1 MNRDLLL
8 KRFGEAGLY
17 VVITES
23 FCAGRSALETL
34 AQCMAAGVKLV
45 QMREKNLGDRE
56 LLELARAYRDATRE
70 AGALFIVDDRVDIA
84 LAAQADGVHLGQTD
98 MPIAD
103 ARHIAP
109 YLLIGAS
116 SHCIEEAL
124 VAQDAGADYVN
135 IGPIFATQTK
145 TVSSGAVG
153 PQLISQI
160 APHLNIPFTCM
171 GGIKLDNI
179 DKVLEQGARTV
190 AVVTAVTAAADQRAA
205 AQMLRT
211 RIIESQKPFLH

>member
-1 MNRDLLL
+1 MNRNLLL
-8 KRFGEAGLY
+8 ERFCEAGLY

-23 FCAGRSALETL
+23 FCAGHSALETL

-103 ARHIAP
+103 ARRIAP
-109 YLLIGAS
+109 YLLLGSS
-116 SHCIEEAL
+116 SHCLEEAL
-124 VAQDAGADYVN
+124 AAQEAGADYVN

-153 PQLISQI
+153 PQLISEI
-160 APHLNIPFTCM
+160 VPHLHIPFTCM
-171 GGIKLDNI
+171 GGIKLENI

-205 AQMLRT
+205 AQALRT
-211 RIIESQKPFLH
+211 RIIGGRRLISY

>member
-8 KRFGEAGLY
+8 TQLKDADLY

-56 LLELARAYRDATRE
+56 LLALARAYRDATRE

-84 LAAQADGVHLGQTD
+84 LAVQADGVHLGQDD
-98 MPIAD
+98 MPVAD
-103 ARHIAP
+103 ARRIAP

-116 SHCIEEAL
+116 SHSLEEAL
-124 VAQDAGADYVN
+124 TAQEAGADYVN
-135 IGPIFATQTK
+135 IGPVFATQTK
-145 TVSSGAVG
+145 AVASGVVG
-153 PQLISQI
+153 TPLISEI
-160 APHLNIPFTCM
+160 APHLHIPFTCM
-171 GGIKLDNI
+171 GGIKEENI
-179 DKVLEQGARTV
+179 DEVLERGARII
-190 AVVTAVTAAADQRAA
+190 AVVTAVTAADDQRAA
-205 AQMLRT
+205 AQALRS
-211 RIIESQKPFLH
+211 RIIARR

>member
-8 KRFGEAGLY
+8 TQLKDADLY

-56 LLELARAYRDATRE
+56 LLALARAYRDATRE

-84 LAAQADGVHLGQTD
+84 LAAQADGVHLGQED
-98 MPIAD
+98 MSVAD
-103 ARHIAP
+103 ARRIAP

-116 SHCIEEAL
+116 SHSLEEAL
-124 VAQDAGADYVN
+124 TAQEAGANYVN
-135 IGPIFATQTK
+135 IGPVFPTQTK
-145 TVSSGAVG
+145 EVAAGAVG
-153 PQLISQI
+153 PQLISEI
-160 APHLNIPFTCM
+160 APHLHIPFTCM
-171 GGIKLDNI
+171 GGIKAENI
-179 DKVLEQGARTV
+179 DEVLERGANII
-190 AVVTAVTAAADQRAA
+190 AVVTAVTAADDPRIA
-205 AQMLRT
+205 AQTLRA
-211 RIIESQKPFLH
+211 RILAHR